1 MEKSEIKVIIN
12 FLNNQSN
19 IEELEFL
26 LDWIK
31 DLDNYELF
39 AQYISIHHFS
49 NLAMNKADQES
60 IIKEINKKIKSQRNK
75 NYYLKIRVSKLTK
88 YAAIIIMSFA
98 VGYYLNQSQIEVK
111 PIKELIP
118 AKVTLETSDGEQVII
133 DESVGEFIKIESKVT
148 VNSKHKII
156 SYEKNPRIKELKYNI
171 LKVPYGKKFKVK
183 LSDGSLV
190 YLNSGTSI
198 KYPVQFIDG
207 KDREIEVEGEAFFDV
222 SHDENN
228 IFRVHSNGAI
238 VEVYGTKFNFKN
250 FPEDPFSEIILTEGS
265 IGLKSN
271 RDDGELFK
279 IKPNYRAVLNK
290 SLNDFEVSQ
299 VNPRLYTSWI
309 DGRVVFRNEKIDNL
323 ILKLQRLYN
332 VTIINNSQSLST
344 NLFNANIFVE
354 SESIE
359 TVMNYLKEVYNI
371 DYKIVNNKII
381 IN

>member
-1 MEKSEIKVIIN
+1 LGLRGVEPEK
-12 FLNNQSN
+12 LP
-19 IEELEFL
+19 
-26 LDWIK
+26 
-31 DLDNYELF
+31 F
-39 AQYISIHHFS
+39 ARTQ
-49 NLAMNKADQES
+49 
-60 IIKEINKKIKSQRNK
+60 
-75 NYYLKIRVSKLTK
+75 
-88 YAAIIIMSFA
+88 
-98 VGYYLNQSQIEVK
+98 
-111 PIKELIP
+111 
-118 AKVTLETSDGEQVII
+118 
-133 DESVGEFIKIESKVT
+133 
-148 VNSKHKII
+148 
-156 SYEKNPRIKELKYNI
+156 
-171 LKVPYGKKFKVK
+171 
-183 LSDGSLV
+183 
-190 YLNSGTSI
+190 
-198 KYPVQFIDG
+198 
-207 KDREIEVEGEAFFDV
+207 VEGEAFFDV

-250 FPEDPFSEIILTEGS
+250 FTEDPFSEIILTEGS

-290 SLNDFEVSQ
+290 SINDVEVSQ

-354 SESIE
+354 NESIE

-371 DYKIVNNKII
+371 DYQIVNNKII